1 MYKHKLYQLLRFFI
15 AIFTFIAIYFI
26 LQYTVPSFYPF
37 LLAIVLSLFMNP
49 CVTFLEDRIKIP
61 RVIATILTMA
71 IAILLL
77 IGFIIFIIAEL
88 IQGTTYLA
96 ENIPTHFRT
105 FVFIMEDLVNEY
117 LLPLYHKLTSFFHTL
132 SPPQQATIS
141 ENLKLII
148 NQFASLGTNFL
159 QNILLQIPVTLT
171 LLPGSITIII
181 FTLIATFIITND
193 WNNLVQSFKKMIPE
207 TLHETGKNVWNHL
220 QKALFGF
227 FKAQILLIS
236 ITAFIIFVGLVIFKV
251 EYPLTIALIAALVDI
266 LPLVGTGVIFIPW
279 ILYLFLTANYSLTIS
294 ITILYMIVVVQRQ
307 LFEPK
312 ILSSNIGLNPLAALV
327 ALFAGIQIWG
337 VLGLF
342 IGPIVLIIG
351 NAFYQA
357 GVFNQIGQFI
367 KGS

>member
-1 MYKHKLYQLLRFFI
+1 MYKHKLYQLLRFSI
-15 AIFTFIAIYFI
+15 VIFTFVAIYFI
-26 LQYTVPSFYPF
+26 LQLTVPSFYPF

-49 CVTFLEDRIKIP
+49 FVTFLEERIRIP
-61 RVIATILTMA
+61 RVIATLMVMVVAFLI
-71 IAILLL
+71 L
-77 IGFIIFIIAEL
+77 IGLLIFIITEL

-105 FVFIMEDLVNEY
+105 FIFIMEDLINEY

-132 SPPQQATIS
+132 NPTQQETIS
-141 ENLKLII
+141 TNLKQII
-148 NQFASLGTNFL
+148 NQLASLGTNFL

-171 LLPGSITIII
+171 LLPGSLTLFI
-181 FTLIATFIITND
+181 FTIIATFIITND

-207 TLHETGKNVWNHL
+207 TVHETSMNIWNHL
-220 QKALFGF
+220 QKAMFGF
-227 FKAQILLIS
+227 LKAQLLLIS
-236 ITAFIIFVGLVIFKV
+236 ISAFIIFVGLIILKV
-251 EYPLTIALIAALVDI
+251 EYALTITLIAALADI
-266 LPLVGTGVIFIPW
+266 LPLVGTGIIFIPW

-312 ILSSNIGLNPLAALV
+312 ILSSNIDLNPLAALV

-337 VLGLF
+337 VSGLF
-342 IGPIVLIIG
+342 IGPILLIIG

-367 KGS
+367 KGP